1 MRLFNVLISPEG
13 ESELK
18 NSFNKTD
25 FEFVNETG
33 KFNNKFISN
42 SLINQRLRIDRNI
55 NIDDSDM
62 LNKFESHTYLM
73 YGYKSYDVVNGVSA
87 DIVLNDKT
95 LNPLLLQTTPTT
107 TEYELMY
114 INLDPRFKLI
124 SYEVEAYDKIIVT
137 YHKKDFY
144 GCALYFNRERH
155 ATAKTVLFTA
165 IAMDTTKNNS
175 IVKICID
182 IDTESKNSIVVSYH
196 TNGINFT
203 PEELKKIQ
211 EKKPLRFKL
220 KLNPHKIPTALV
232 VVNSYKDTSTPAV
245 HLDSVVSSKNVMYVE
260 LGDHSVND
268 LEFIQY
274 LKDIIAEDRYK
285 ALTLVDVF
293 MPNDVIKNLGVINV
307 FAYDSSKKSVKCI
320 RSA

>member
-42 SLINQRLRIDRNI
+42 SLINQRIRLDRNI
-55 NIDDSDM
+55 SINDTDV
-62 LNKFESHTYLM
+62 LNKLESNTYLM
-73 YGYKSYDVVNGVSA
+73 YGYKSYDVIKGIDA

-95 LNPLLLQTTPTT
+95 LNPLLLQTTTTT

-114 INLDPRFKLI
+114 INLDPRFKLV
-124 SYEVEAYDKIIVT
+124 SYEVQAYDKIIVT

-155 ATAKTVLFTA
+155 VTAKTVLFTA

-182 IDTESKNSIVVSYH
+182 IDTESRNSIVVSYH

-232 VVNSYKDTSTPAV
+232 VVNSYKDTSTPAI
-245 HLDSVVSSKNVMYVE
+245 HLDSVVSSKNAMYVE
-260 LGDHSVND
+260 LGDFNID
-268 LEFIQY
+268 DPEFVQY
-274 LKDIIAEDRYK
+274 LKDVIAEDHYR

-307 FAYDSSKKSVKCI
+307 FTYDSSKKSVKCI

>member
-42 SLINQRLRIDRNI
+42 SLINQRLRLDRNI
-55 NIDDSDM
+55 SINDADV
-62 LNKFESHTYLM
+62 LNKLESNTYLM
-73 YGYKSYDVVNGVSA
+73 YGYKSYDVVKGVDA

-95 LNPLLLQTTPTT
+95 LNPLLLMTTSAT

-114 INLDPRFKLI
+114 INLDPRFKLV

-245 HLDSVVSSKNVMYVE
+245 HLLNIHHIPLIM
-260 LGDHSVND
+260 
-268 LEFIQY
+268 
-274 LKDIIAEDRYK
+274 
-285 ALTLVDVF
+285 VF
-293 MPNDVIKNLGVINV
+293 QLMIHLN
-307 FAYDSSKKSVKCI
+307 
-320 RSA
+320 

>member
-196 TNGINFT
+196 TNGINVT

-268 LEFIQY
+268 PEFIQY